1 MEDKETQ
8 IRRIM
13 LSLNRIDEIYY
24 RWGRRVGLKE
34 NMLALLYALS
44 DGGHYTQK
52 QISEEWL
59 IPKTTINTIVKECVR
74 SGHVVL
80 RHEPHSKEK
89 LICLTDAGREY
100 TEEVLRTLKQ
110 AEMQA
115 FDETVKKCG
124 AGITE
129 VFEEFADRLKEACEA
144 AGPESPSSEE
154 NVD

>member
-1 MEDKETQ
+1 MKDKDAQ

-34 NMLALLYALS
+34 NLLALLYALS

-59 IPKTTINTIVKECVR
+59 IPKTTINTLVRECVQ
-74 SGHVVL
+74 SGYIVL
-80 RHEPHSKEK
+80 RHEPHTREK
-89 LICLTDAGREY
+89 LLCLTDAGREY
-100 TEEVLRTLKQ
+100 TERVLRQLKQ
-110 AEMQA
+110 AEARA

-124 AGITE
+124 PDITR

-144 AGPESPSSEE
+144 SEPEKCGA
-154 NVD
+154 